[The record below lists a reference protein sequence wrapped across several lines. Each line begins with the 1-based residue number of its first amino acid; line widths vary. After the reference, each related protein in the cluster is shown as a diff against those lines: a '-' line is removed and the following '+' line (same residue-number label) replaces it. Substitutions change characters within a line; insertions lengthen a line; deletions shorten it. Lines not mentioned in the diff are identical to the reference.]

1 MVIALTHNQ
10 DPRAFAAELRGV
22 DAVVAGHEHI
32 AINETVT
39 AADGR
44 SVAVV
49 EAASSPSVAY
59 FGSIGLLSIDVERN
73 AEGDFEVV
81 GHDARQVSTADV
93 ARANDKIDALTAAL
107 VEENAKVLD
116 QVIGTSSRAYEYAPS
131 SAEAPGGWELVRT
144 EDTPIGHVVTSAYLA
159 QTGVDLAFENA
170 GGIRGGIPAGDVTA
184 GESSARARHM
194 RGGVARAYRTGWLG
208 ADDGEPVGF
217 GDVCDRRGFGRRRR
231 RYGRRLGGCGRR
243 LRLGVACLARYGQC
257 GGVRSGGAA
266 CVRGGFK
273 PRCRC
278 RCFAP
283 CPPRALARC
292 ELAGSR
298 HADAM
303 SADASRTLFSAL
315 QAFAVSRRPLL
326 LLRPRASATSSESFR
341 CLRTFGALSPPA
353 SY

>member
-1 MVIALTHNQ
+1 M
-10 DPRAFAAELRGV
+10 
-22 DAVVAGHEHI
+22 
-32 AINETVT
+32 
-39 AADGR
+39 
-44 SVAVV
+44 V

-81 GHDARQVSTADV
+81 GHDACQVSTADV

-144 EDTPIGHVVTSAYLA
+144 EDTPIGHVVTSAFLA
-159 QTGVDLAFENA
+159 QTGADLAFENA

-217 GDVCDRRGFGRRRR
+217 GDVCDRRGLRATPARIRQAARRMRAQTPPRGR
-231 RYGRRLGGCGRR
+231 L
-243 LRLGVACLARYGQC
+243 
-257 GGVRSGGAA
+257 
-266 CVRGGFK
+266 
-273 PRCRC
+273 
-278 RCFAP
+278 P
-283 CPPRALARC
+283 CPATGNAAASAAAVLLACAAVSSLAAAAAASRRARR
-292 ELAGSR
+292 ER
-298 HADAM
+298 WR
-303 SADASRTLFSAL
+303 DAS
-315 QAFAVSRRPLL
+315 
-326 LLRPRASATSSESFR
+326 
-341 CLRTFGALSPPA
+341 
-353 SY
+353 

>member
-1 MVIALTHNQ
+1 M
-10 DPRAFAAELRGV
+10 PRGV
-22 DAVVAGHEHI
+22 LPRRRAV
-32 AINETVT
+32 
-39 AADGR
+39 
-44 SVAVV
+44 
-49 EAASSPSVAY
+49 
-59 FGSIGLLSIDVERN
+59 GSLCG
-73 AEGDFEVV
+73 
-81 GHDARQVSTADV
+81 
-93 ARANDKIDALTAAL
+93 
-107 VEENAKVLD
+107 
-116 QVIGTSSRAYEYAPS
+116 P
-131 SAEAPGGWELVRT
+131 

-159 QTGVDLAFENA
+159 QTGADLAFENA

-217 GDVCDRRGFGRRRR
+217 GDVCDRRGFGRRQR

-303 SADASRTLFSAL
+303 SADAGRTLFSAL

-326 LLRPRASATSSESFR
+326 LP
-341 CLRTFGALSPPA
+341 GALVLRDVVGVLSLSSHLSALIAPRFLL
-353 SY
+353 SIFTQYTE

>member
-93 ARANDKIDALTAAL
+93 ARANDKIDELTAAL
-107 VEENAKVLD
+107 IEENAKVLD

-159 QTGVDLAFENA
+159 QTGADLAFENA

-217 GDVCDRRGFGRRRR
+217 GDVCDRRGFGRRR
-231 RYGRRLGGCGRR
+231 
-243 LRLGVACLARYGQC
+243 
-257 GGVRSGGAA
+257 
-266 CVRGGFK
+266 
-273 PRCRC
+273 
-278 RCFAP
+278 
-283 CPPRALARC
+283 
-292 ELAGSR
+292 
-298 HADAM
+298 
-303 SADASRTLFSAL
+303 
-315 QAFAVSRRPLL
+315 
-326 LLRPRASATSSESFR
+326 
-341 CLRTFGALSPPA
+341 
-353 SY
+353 